1 MLYVFMFHVYVNFE
15 LWDCSILPTG
25 YPVLS
30 MKIVLWNLLDKQ
42 GMHSLCFTHK
52 DMVRLDCKQLEQQ
65 EAALRQFQSIISAK
79 VKDMEGM
86 NKNIP

>member
-1 MLYVFMFHVYVNFE
+1 
-15 LWDCSILPTG
+15 
-25 YPVLS
+25 
-30 MKIVLWNLLDKQ
+30 
-42 GMHSLCFTHK
+42 MHSLCFIHK

-86 NKNIP
+86 NKEYPLEIQQIRKMWLSKLNKCVCDEDKNI